1 MPQFPVKTHRSTAM
15 HLKLLIAILALT
27 VLSACSS
34 ESCDKDVINI
44 LNPNQT
50 SAKLL
55 MDYAKTAVCR
65 TDATGT
71 AKPTTQEER
80 KLVLIYD
87 LYVKARSYAILNK
100 VFFWLSLI
108 SAVAVFLWPALGVL
122 LKDRLG
128 EREWY
133 KSAIVQTTVTGIAAL
148 MFAFYSQYKDKQTYT
163 ENLMRYAV
171 FSDKPLDELSQKV
184 IEEIGKIDIGF
195 SFSGVFDKREKE

>member
-1 MPQFPVKTHRSTAM
+1 MRWKLIIVIVSLNILTAC
-15 HLKLLIAILALT
+15 AAET
-27 VLSACSS
+27 
-34 ESCDKDVINI
+34 CDKEVINI
-44 LNPNQT
+44 LSPNQT

-55 MDYAKTAVCR
+55 MDYAKTAVCKSAAAPE
-65 TDATGT
+65 ATPQT
-71 AKPTTQEER
+71 LNDER

-100 VFFWLSLI
+100 LFFCLSLI
-108 SAVAVFLWPALGVL
+108 SALAVFLWPSLGVL
-122 LKDRLG
+122 MKDRLG
-128 EREWY
+128 DREWY

-171 FSDKPLDELSQKV
+171 FADRPVDELSQKV

-195 SFSGVFDKREKE
+195 SFSSVFDNKEAK

>member
-1 MPQFPVKTHRSTAM
+1 MRQF
-15 HLKLLIAILALT
+15 LLIIMTLIAL
-27 VLSACSS
+27 SGCAS

-55 MDYAKTAVCR
+55 MDYAKTAVCK
-65 TDATGT
+65 TDSTDI
-71 AKPTTQEER
+71 AKPTTVEEER

-122 LKDRLG
+122 LKERLG

-171 FSDKPLDELSQKV
+171 FSDKPVDELSQKV

-195 SFSGVFDKREKE
+195 SFSGVFDKKEDK

>member
-1 MPQFPVKTHRSTAM
+1 MRQFLFIMVT
-15 HLKLLIAILALT
+15 LIA
-27 VLSACSS
+27 LSGCAS

-55 MDYAKTAVCR
+55 MDYAKTTVCK
-65 TDATGT
+65 TDASG
-71 AKPTTQEER
+71 AAQPTTAEAER

-100 VFFWLSLI
+100 LFFWLSLI

-128 EREWY
+128 DREWY
-133 KSAIVQTTVTGIAAL
+133 KSAIVQTTVTAIAAL

-163 ENLMRYAV
+163 ENLMRFTV
-171 FSDKPLDELSQKV
+171 FSDRPVDELSQKV

-195 SFSGVFDKREKE
+195 SFSGVIDKKQDK

>member
-1 MPQFPVKTHRSTAM
+1 MY
-15 HLKLLIAILALT
+15 LKSLFMFLALT
-27 VLSACSS
+27 VLSACAS
-34 ESCDKDVINI
+34 ETCDKEVINI

-55 MDYAKTAVCR
+55 MAYAKTAACK
-65 TDATGT
+65 TDASGT
-71 AKPTTQEER
+71 AKPISVDEER

-100 VFFWLSLI
+100 VFFWVSL
-108 SAVAVFLWPALGVL
+108 AFAAAVFLWPALGVL

-128 EREWY
+128 EREWT

-171 FSDKPLDELSQKV
+171 FSDKPVSELSQKI
-184 IEEIGKIDIGF
+184 IEEIGKIDMGF
-195 SFSGVFDKREKE
+195 SFSGVLNNKEEK

>member
-1 MPQFPVKTHRSTAM
+1 MY
-15 HLKLLIAILALT
+15 LKSLLMFLALT

-34 ESCDKDVINI
+34 ESCDKEVIDI
-44 LNPNQT
+44 LNPNQI

-55 MDYAKTAVCR
+55 MDYAKTAACK
-65 TDATGT
+65 TDAGGT
-71 AKPTTQEER
+71 AKPISVDEER

-100 VFFWLSLI
+100 VFFWVSLAF
-108 SAVAVFLWPALGVL
+108 AVAVFLWPALGVL

-171 FSDKPLDELSQKV
+171 FSDKPVAELSQKV
-184 IEEIGKIDIGF
+184 IEEIGKIDMGF
-195 SFSGVFDKREKE
+195 SFSGVFDKKEDK